1 MEGGTLKLRASRST
15 RLVVIGLIAVLA
27 TAISV
32 VAFTGRA
39 SSSLSLGSID
49 PRTLKEIGLTI
60 SATSSRSAISKGTAE
75 SRAEEALNAQR
86 VRESVL
92 ANCHFG
98 DALPTPP
105 PDAVSP
111 GGGRVDSAAT
121 YDGPCWVVSFATT
134 GHYSNGPPGSPRIA
148 ATYVLALI
156 DPQSGQLIRG
166 FEGSGP

>member
-1 MEGGTLKLRASRST
+1 MYKLTIRRSK
-15 RLVVIGLIAVLA
+15 RLIAGSLLA
-27 TAISV
+27 AAVATTTSV
-32 VAFTGRA
+32 VLLTGSA
-39 SSSLSLGSID
+39 SSSVRLASID
-49 PRTLKEIGLTI
+49 PRTLQEIGLTI
-60 SATSSRSAISKGTAE
+60 SPTVSHSVISEAGAETRATTAM
-75 SRAEEALNAQR
+75 NAR
-86 VRESVL
+86 GVRESVL

-98 DALPTPP
+98 DALPTPQ

-111 GGGRVDSAAT
+111 GGGRVDTAVT
-121 YDGPCWVVSFATT
+121 YDGPCRVVSLATT